1 MKKCLSLLLLAIFVF
16 AKISAQNLPNSMF
29 VGSVNVKIDGDARLI
44 IEKEIDNLNANPKY
58 LSSLVTK
65 MNLYFPII
73 EKVLAEEGIPDEFK
87 YLCVQESAFNAEAV
101 STSNAVGFWQF
112 KRETAQEVGM
122 RVDGVVDERKHIAAA
137 TKGAAVYLSR
147 SNLVLKN
154 WISTLLSFRM
164 GLGAVRRMADNNW
177 AYKNE
182 ITVNSSTDWY
192 VLRFL
197 AYRHFLEN
205 QYNQSKNTPNANYL
219 FEYNNSRGKNLVDI
233 AQELDVPLSD
243 VVVNNAW
250 LRSSSVPDD
259 KDYTVYLPVSNQ
271 QYLDLKIRNNQKK
284 NSEEQLSVN
293 QDIGFPVLVKLTE
306 LATKNEAIFY
316 EINGKKGILAQQG
329 DTPESIAERAG
340 INLKR
345 FLKFNDID
353 ENDRII
359 PNEVY
364 YLKKKDHRAVV
375 AYHTV
380 LGYET
385 LWKISQ
391 MYGMQL
397 EDLMEKNRITQVQRL
412 QKGRLLW
419 LIETRPEEQSVE
431 YVHSSEDKNI
441 IVREDTPIITPAPR
455 QLNGQ
460 PVKKPAAVLQNMQ
473 PEVTIFETKPAV
485 NVGIASDKPVIT
497 KTNSSNSPV
506 HTTTYPIAITA
517 TQPSN
522 KSISTM
528 VYSPP
533 AMTRISSNSDR
544 STSKIVKNHTVEPK
558 QTFYSISRIYNMSVD
573 ELYNL
578 NDMYSGTPLRIGQNI
593 SVYQSSSTPIT
604 GAVKS
609 GEVVTAIYTYPAEN
623 QPTLPNSTTIVI
635 RQVTTHPSENV
646 GSTSITSIPVAMP
659 NTANS
664 TSVYQPMPQP
674 TFTTPDNNSTTVSQP
689 TPPPVTINKP
699 FTPAPA
705 SNKPIYRII
714 HTIQAGETIYRVSK
728 IYNVTVENLKQWN
741 NLTENTVEI
750 GQELMIMGGVTKP
763 IVYAEPTQVKKYGST
778 TISSNN
784 SSNDTQYHTL
794 QAGETVFRVSK
805 SYGVTVEELVKWNNI
820 KNFVVIVGQRLV
832 VKK

>member
-1 MKKCLSLLLLAIFVF
+1 MKKCLSLLLMAIIVC
-16 AKISAQNLPNSMF
+16 AEISAQNLPNSIF
-29 VGSVNVKIDGDARLI
+29 VGSVNVKIDGDARSI
-44 IEKEIDNLNANPKY
+44 IEREIDNLNANPKY
-58 LSSLVTK
+58 LNSLVTK

-73 EKVLAEEGIPDEFK
+73 EKVLAEEGVPDEFK

-154 WISTLLSFRM
+154 WISTLLSYRL
-164 GLGAVRRMADNNW
+164 GLGAVRRMADNDW

-197 AYRHFLEN
+197 AYRHFLEKK
-205 QYNQSKNTPNANYL
+205 YNQSKNTPNANYL

-233 AQELDVPLSD
+233 AQELEVPLSD
-243 VVVNNAW
+243 VVVNNVW
-250 LRSSSVPDD
+250 LRSSSIPDD
-259 KDYTVYLPVSNQ
+259 KDYIVYLPVSNQ
-271 QYLDLKIRNNQKK
+271 QYLDLKIKNNQKK
-284 NSEEQLSVN
+284 FSEEQVSVN

-306 LATKNEAIFY
+306 LATNDEAIFY

-329 DTPESIAERAG
+329 DTPESIATRAG

-353 ENDRII
+353 ENDRIT

-364 YLKKKDHRAVV
+364 YLKKKDRRAVV

-391 MYGMQL
+391 MYGMQM

-412 QKGRLLW
+412 KKGRLLW
-419 LIETRPEEQSVE
+419 LTETRPEGQSIE
-431 YVHSSEDKNI
+431 YVQFPEDKKS
-441 IVREDTPIITPAPR
+441 IVMEVTPIITPKLR
-455 QLNGQ
+455 QPNGQ
-460 PVKKPAAVLQNMQ
+460 SVRKIVAVPQNTI
-473 PEVTIFETKPAV
+473 PEVTIFETKSDL
-485 NVGIASDKPVIT
+485 NVGIASTKPVIT
-497 KTNSSNSPV
+497 KTIPSITTIT
-506 HTTTYPIAITA
+506 TTTYPA
-517 TQPSN
+517 TTTVNQPVN
-522 KSISTM
+522 KPISTT

-533 AMTRISSNSDR
+533 VVTSMSSNS
-544 STSKIVKNHTVEPK
+544 SNKIVKNHTVEPK
-558 QTFYSISRIYNMSVD
+558 QTFFSISRMYNMSVD

-578 NDMYSGTPLRIGQNI
+578 NDMYSGTPLKIGQNI
-593 SVYQSSSTPIT
+593 RVYQSSSTPVT
-604 GAVKS
+604 GAIKL

-623 QPTLPNSTTIVI
+623 QLPSSNSMTTVI
-635 RQVTTHPSENV
+635 REVTTYPSENLGV
-646 GSTSITSIPVAMP
+646 ASVTSTPVTIPSS
-659 NTANS
+659 NNS
-664 TSVYQPMPQP
+664 TIIYQPTSPPTSTISNNNSTAVYQP
-674 TFTTPDNNSTTVSQP
+674 SP
-689 TPPPVTINKP
+689 TPVTLNKP

-705 SNKPIYRII
+705 STKPNYKII

-728 IYNVTVENLKQWN
+728 IHNVTVDNLKQWN
-741 NLTENTVEI
+741 NLTENTIEI

-763 IVYAEPTQVKKYGST
+763 TVYAQPTTTRTHSST
-778 TISSNN
+778 TVSSSSGSNN
-784 SSNDTQYHTL
+784 TQYHTL

-805 SYGVTVEELVKWNNI
+805 LYGVTVDELVRWNNI
-820 KNFVVIVGQRLV
+820 KGFAVIVGQRLV

>member
-1 MKKCLSLLLLAIFVF
+1 MKKCLSLLAILVC
-16 AKISAQNLPNSMF
+16 AEISAQNLPNSIS
-29 VGSVNVKIDGDARLI
+29 VGSVNVRIEGEARSI
-44 IEKEIDNLNANPKY
+44 IEREIDNLNANPKY
-58 LSSLVTK
+58 LNSLVTK

-87 YLCVQESAFNAEAV
+87 YLCVQESAFNPEAV

-122 RVDGVVDERKHIAAA
+122 RVDGVVDERKHLTAA
-137 TKGAAVYLSR
+137 TKGAAIYLSR
-147 SNLVLKN
+147 SNLILKN
-154 WISTLLSFRM
+154 WISTLLSYRV
-164 GLGAVRRMADNNW
+164 GLGAVRRMADNDW

-197 AYRHFLEN
+197 AYRHFLEK
-205 QYNQSKNTPNANYL
+205 QYNQSKNVVNANYL

-233 AQELDVPLSD
+233 AQELDVSLSD

-259 KDYTVYLPVSNQ
+259 KDYIVYLPVSNQ
-271 QYLDLKIRNNQKK
+271 QYLDLKIKNNQKK
-284 NSEEQLSVN
+284 FSEEQVSVN
-293 QDIGFPVLVKLTE
+293 QDVGFPILVKLTE

-316 EINGKKGILAQQG
+316 EINGKKGILAQHG
-329 DTPESIAERAG
+329 DTPESIATRAG

-364 YLKKKDHRAVV
+364 YLKKKDRRAVV

-391 MYGMQL
+391 MYGMQMA
-397 EDLMEKNRITQVQRL
+397 DLMEKNRITQVQRL

-419 LIETRPEEQSVE
+419 LIETRPEGQSVE
-431 YVHSSEDKNI
+431 FVQSPEDKKI
-441 IVREDTPIITPAPR
+441 MVMEDTPIITSTPR
-455 QLNGQ
+455 QTNGQ
-460 PVKKPAAVLQNMQ
+460 PVRKPVVVPQNTI
-473 PEVTIFETKPAV
+473 PEVTIFETKS
-485 NVGIASDKPVIT
+485 NQNTGMASIKPIIT
-497 KTNSSNSPV
+497 KTIPSTTTIT
-506 HTTTYPIAITA
+506 TTTYPTTNAINLPA
-517 TQPSN
+517 N
-522 KSISTM
+522 KPISTT

-533 AMTRISSNSDR
+533 AVTRISSNS
-544 STSKIVKNHTVEPK
+544 SNKIVKSHTVEPK
-558 QTFYSISRIYNMSVD
+558 QTFFSISRMYNMSVD

-578 NDMYSGTPLRIGQNI
+578 NDMYSGTPLRIGQSI
-593 SVYQSSSTPIT
+593 RVYQSSSTPVT
-604 GAVKS
+604 GAVKA

-623 QPTLPNSTTIVI
+623 QPPPPNSTTTVI
-635 RQVTTHPSENV
+635 REVTTYPSENV
-646 GSTSITSIPVAMP
+646 EVASTTSTPVAIP
-659 NTANS
+659 NTANA
-664 TSVYQPMPQP
+664 TKVYQPTPLLP
-674 TFTTPDNNSTTVSQP
+674 TTILNNNSTTVYQP
-689 TPPPVTINKP
+689 TPAIINKP
-699 FTPAPA
+699 FTSAPA
-705 SNKPIYRII
+705 NTKPNYKII

-728 IYNVTVENLKQWN
+728 IHNTTVEKLKQWN

-750 GQELMIMGGVTKP
+750 GQELMIMGGVTKST
-763 IVYAEPTQVKKYGST
+763 VNTEPTPAKKYSSITVSPSSG
-778 TISSNN
+778 SNN
-784 SSNDTQYHTL
+784 TQYHTL

-805 SYGVTVEELVKWNNI
+805 LYGVTVDELVKWNNI
-820 KNFVVIVGQRLV
+820 KGFAVNVGQRLV

>member
-1 MKKCLSLLLLAIFVF
+1 MKKCLSLLIAIIVC
-16 AKISAQNLPNSMF
+16 AEISAQNLPNSIF
-29 VGSVNVKIDGDARLI
+29 VGSVNVKIDGDARSI
-44 IEKEIDNLNANPKY
+44 IEREIDNLNANPKY
-58 LSSLVTK
+58 LNSLVTK

-73 EKVLAEEGIPDEFK
+73 EKVLAEEGVPDEFK

-154 WISTLLSFRM
+154 WISTLLSYRL
-164 GLGAVRRMADNNW
+164 GLGAVRRMADNDW

-197 AYRHFLEN
+197 AYRHFLEKK
-205 QYNQSKNTPNANYL
+205 YNQSKNTPNANYL

-233 AQELDVPLSD
+233 AQELEVPLSD
-243 VVVNNAW
+243 VVVNNVW
-250 LRSSSVPDD
+250 LRSSSIPDD
-259 KDYTVYLPVSNQ
+259 KDYIVYLPVSNQ
-271 QYLDLKIRNNQKK
+271 QYLDLKIKNNQKK
-284 NSEEQLSVN
+284 FSEEQVSVN

-306 LATKNEAIFY
+306 LATNNEAIFY

-329 DTPESIAERAG
+329 DTPESIATRAG

-345 FLKFNDID
+345 FLKFNDIG
-353 ENDRII
+353 ENDRIT

-364 YLKKKDHRAVV
+364 YLKKKDHRAMV

-391 MYGMQL
+391 MYGMQMD
-397 EDLMEKNRITQVQRL
+397 DLMEKNRITQVQRL
-412 QKGRLLW
+412 KKGRLLW
-419 LIETRPEEQSVE
+419 LTETRPEGQSIE
-431 YVHSSEDKNI
+431 YVQFPEDKKI
-441 IVREDTPIITPAPR
+441 IVMKDTPIITPTPR
-455 QLNGQ
+455 QPIGQ
-460 PVKKPAAVLQNMQ
+460 SVRKPVAVPQNTT
-473 PEVTIFETKPAV
+473 PEVTIFETKSGL
-485 NVGIASDKPVIT
+485 NVGIASTKPVIT
-497 KTNSSNSPV
+497 KTIPSTTTITITTYPTTTTVNQPVNKPISTTDYSPQMVTSMSSNSSN
-506 HTTTYPIAITA
+506 
-517 TQPSN
+517 
-522 KSISTM
+522 
-528 VYSPP
+528 
-533 AMTRISSNSDR
+533 
-544 STSKIVKNHTVEPK
+544 KIVKNHTVEPK
-558 QTFYSISRIYNMSVD
+558 QTFFSISRMYNMSVN

-593 SVYQSSSTPIT
+593 RVYQSSSTPVT
-604 GAVKS
+604 GAVKA

-623 QPTLPNSTTIVI
+623 QPPPSNSTTSVIREVITYSSENVGVASITSMPVAIPSSNNSTTI
-635 RQVTTHPSENV
+635 
-646 GSTSITSIPVAMP
+646 
-659 NTANS
+659 
-664 TSVYQPMPQP
+664 Y
-674 TFTTPDNNSTTVSQP
+674 QP

-705 SNKPIYRII
+705 STKPNYKII

-728 IYNVTVENLKQWN
+728 IHNVTVENLKQWN
-741 NLTENTVEI
+741 NLTENTIEI

-763 IVYAEPTQVKKYGST
+763 TVYAQPTTTKTYSST
-778 TISSNN
+778 TVFSSSGSNN
-784 SSNDTQYHTL
+784 TQYHTL

-805 SYGVTVEELVKWNNI
+805 LYGVTVDELVRWNNI
-820 KNFVVIVGQRLV
+820 KGFAVSVGQRLV

>member
-1 MKKCLSLLLLAIFVF
+1 MKKCLSLLLMAIIVC
-16 AKISAQNLPNSMF
+16 AEISAQNLPNSIF
-29 VGSVNVKIDGDARLI
+29 VGSVNVKIDGDARSI
-44 IEKEIDNLNANPKY
+44 IEREIDNLNANPKY
-58 LSSLVTK
+58 LNSLVTK

-73 EKVLAEEGIPDEFK
+73 EKVLAEEGVPDEFK

-154 WISTLLSFRM
+154 WISTLLSYRL
-164 GLGAVRRMADNNW
+164 GLGAVRRMADNDW

-197 AYRHFLEN
+197 AYRHFLEKK
-205 QYNQSKNTPNANYL
+205 YNQSKNTPNANYL

-233 AQELDVPLSD
+233 AQELEVPLSD
-243 VVVNNAW
+243 VVVNNVW
-250 LRSSSVPDD
+250 LRSSSIPDD
-259 KDYTVYLPVSNQ
+259 KDYIVYLPVSNQ
-271 QYLDLKIRNNQKK
+271 QYLDLKIKNNQKK
-284 NSEEQLSVN
+284 FSEEQVSVN

-306 LATKNEAIFY
+306 LATNDEAIFY

-329 DTPESIAERAG
+329 DTPESIATRAG

-353 ENDRII
+353 ENDRIT

-364 YLKKKDHRAVV
+364 YLKKKDRRAVV

-391 MYGMQL
+391 MYGMQM

-412 QKGRLLW
+412 KKGRLLW
-419 LIETRPEEQSVE
+419 LTETRPEGQSIE
-431 YVHSSEDKNI
+431 YVQFPEDKKI
-441 IVREDTPIITPAPR
+441 MAMEVTPIITPKPR
-455 QLNGQ
+455 QPNVQ
-460 PVKKPAAVLQNMQ
+460 SVRKIVAVPQNTT
-473 PEVTIFETKPAV
+473 PEVTIFETKSDL
-485 NVGIASDKPVIT
+485 NVGIASTKPVIT
-497 KTNSSNSPV
+497 KTIPSITTIT
-506 HTTTYPIAITA
+506 TTTYSA
-517 TQPSN
+517 TTTVNQPVN
-522 KSISTM
+522 KPISTT

-533 AMTRISSNSDR
+533 VVTSMSSNS
-544 STSKIVKNHTVEPK
+544 SNKIVKNHTVEPK
-558 QTFYSISRIYNMSVD
+558 QTFFSISRMYNMSVD

-593 SVYQSSSTPIT
+593 RVYQSSSSPVT
-604 GAVKS
+604 GAIKV

-623 QPTLPNSTTIVI
+623 QLPSSNSMTTVI
-635 RQVTTHPSENV
+635 REVTTYPSENLGV
-646 GSTSITSIPVAMP
+646 ASATSTPVTIP
-659 NTANS
+659 S
-664 TSVYQPMPQP
+664 S
-674 TFTTPDNNSTTVSQP
+674 NNSTIIYQPTSPPTSTISNNNSTAVYQP

-705 SNKPIYRII
+705 STKPNYKII

-728 IYNVTVENLKQWN
+728 IHNVTVDNLKQWN
-741 NLTENTVEI
+741 NLTENTIEI

-763 IVYAEPTQVKKYGST
+763 TVYAQPTTTRTHSST
-778 TISSNN
+778 TVSSSSGSNN
-784 SSNDTQYHTL
+784 TQYHTL

-805 SYGVTVEELVKWNNI
+805 LYGVTVDELVRWNNI
-820 KNFVVIVGQRLV
+820 KGFAVIVGQRLV

>member
-1 MKKCLSLLLLAIFVF
+1 MKKCLSMLLLAIFVC
-16 AKISAQNLPNSMF
+16 AEISAQNLPNSMF
-29 VGSVNVKIDGDARLI
+29 VGSVNVRIDGDARSI
-44 IEKEIDNLNANPKY
+44 IEREIDNLNANPKY
-58 LSSLVTK
+58 LNSLVAK

-73 EKVLAEEGIPDEFK
+73 EKVLAEEGVPDEFK

-101 STSNAVGFWQF
+101 STSNAVGYWQF
-112 KRETAQEVGM
+112 KRETAREVGM

-147 SNLVLKN
+147 SNLILKN
-154 WISTLLSFRM
+154 WISTLLSYRM
-164 GLGAVRRMADNNW
+164 GLGAVRRMSDNDW

-197 AYRHFLEN
+197 AYRHFLEK
-205 QYNQSKNTPNANYL
+205 QYNQSKTTANATYL
-219 FEYNNSRGKNLVDI
+219 FEYNNSRGKNLIDI

-259 KDYTVYLPVSNQ
+259 KDYTVYLPVNNQ
-271 QYLDLKIRNNQKK
+271 QFLDLKIKNNQKK
-284 NSEEQLSVN
+284 LFEEQISVN

-306 LATKNEAIFY
+306 LVTKNEPVFY

-329 DTPESIAERAG
+329 DTPESIASRAG

-353 ENDRII
+353 DNDRVI

-364 YLKKKDHRAVV
+364 YLKKKDRRAVV

-391 MYGMQL
+391 MYGMQM

-419 LIETRPEEQSVE
+419 LIETRPESQSVE
-431 YVHSSEDKNI
+431 YVQSPEDKKI
-441 IVREDTPIITPAPR
+441 IVMEDTPIITPTPR
-455 QLNGQ
+455 QPNGQ
-460 PVKKPAAVLQNMQ
+460 PVKKPVVVPQNTQ
-473 PEVTIFETKPAV
+473 SEVTVFETK
-485 NVGIASDKPVIT
+485 SDLNERTGSTKRVIT
-497 KTNSSNSPV
+497 KPSPSNSTVTTITYP
-506 HTTTYPIAITA
+506 TTTTM

-522 KSISTM
+522 KPISTT
-528 VYSPP
+528 VYSLPVV
-533 AMTRISSNSDR
+533 TSTSSNS
-544 STSKIVKNHTVEPK
+544 SNKIVKNHTVEPK
-558 QTFYSISRIYNMSVD
+558 QTFFSISRMYNMSVD

-578 NDMYSGTPLRIGQNI
+578 NDMYSGSALRIGQNI
-593 SVYQSSSTPIT
+593 RVYQSSSTPVT
-604 GAVKS
+604 GAMKA

-623 QPTLPNSTTIVI
+623 QPPVNKNGNITTII
-635 RQVTTHPSENV
+635 REVVTTPSENIGTATV
-646 GSTSITSIPVAMP
+646 TTTPVAIP
-659 NTANS
+659 STNNS
-664 TSVYQPMPQP
+664 TAVYQP
-674 TFTTPDNNSTTVSQP
+674 TPPPASTISNNNSTTVYQP
-689 TPPPVTINKP
+689 VPPPATVSKP
-699 FTPAPA
+699 FMPAPA
-705 SNKPIYRII
+705 STKPNYKII

-728 IYNVTVENLKQWN
+728 LYNVTVDNLKQWN

-750 GQELMIMGGVTKP
+750 GQELVIKGGVTKP
-763 IVYAEPTQVKKYGST
+763 AVYAEPTST
-778 TISSNN
+778 KTHISPTASSSNSTN
-784 SSNDTQYHTL
+784 NTQYHTL
-794 QAGETVFRVSK
+794 QVGETVFRVSK
-805 SYGVTVEELVKWNNI
+805 LYGVTIDEIVRWNNI
-820 KNFVVIVGQRLV
+820 KNFAVSVGQRLV

>member
-1 MKKCLSLLLLAIFVF
+1 MKKCLSLLLIAIIVC
-16 AKISAQNLPNSMF
+16 AEISAQNLPNSIF

-58 LSSLVTK
+58 LNSLVTK

-154 WISTLLSFRM
+154 WISTLLSYRL
-164 GLGAVRRMADNNW
+164 GLGAVRRMADNDW

-197 AYRHFLEN
+197 AYRHFLEKK
-205 QYNQSKNTPNANYL
+205 YNQSKNTPNANYL

-233 AQELDVPLSD
+233 AQELEVPLSD
-243 VVVNNAW
+243 VVVNNVW
-250 LRSSSVPDD
+250 LRSSSVPYD
-259 KDYTVYLPVSNQ
+259 KDYIVYLPVSNQ
-271 QYLDLKIRNNQKK
+271 QYLDLKIKNNQKK
-284 NSEEQLSVN
+284 ISEEQVSIN

-329 DTPESIAERAG
+329 DTPESIAARAG

-345 FLKFNDID
+345 FLKFNNID

-364 YLKKKDHRAVV
+364 YLKKKDRRAVV

-397 EDLMEKNRITQVQRL
+397 EGLMEKNRITQVQRL
-412 QKGRLLW
+412 KKGRLLW
-419 LIETRPEEQSVE
+419 LIETRPEGQSIE
-431 YVHSSEDKNI
+431 YVQFPEDKKI
-441 IVREDTPIITPAPR
+441 IVMEDTPIITPKPR
-455 QLNGQ
+455 QPNGQ
-460 PVKKPAAVLQNMQ
+460 SVRRPVAVPQNTTS
-473 PEVTIFETKPAV
+473 EVTIFETRSYP
-485 NVGIASDKPVIT
+485 NVGIASTKPVIT
-497 KTNSSNSPV
+497 KTVPSTTTV
-506 HTTTYPIAITA
+506 TTTTYPA
-517 TQPSN
+517 TTNVNQPVN
-522 KSISTM
+522 KPILTT

-533 AMTRISSNSDR
+533 VVTSMSSNS
-544 STSKIVKNHTVEPK
+544 SNKIVKNHTVEPK
-558 QTFYSISRIYNMSVD
+558 QTFFSISRMYNMSVD

-593 SVYQSSSTPIT
+593 RVYQSSSTPVT
-604 GAVKS
+604 GAVKA

-623 QPTLPNSTTIVI
+623 QPPSLNSTTSVI
-635 RQVTTHPSENV
+635 REVITYPSENV
-646 GSTSITSIPVAMP
+646 GVASTTSTPVAIP
-659 NTANS
+659 NTA
-664 TSVYQPMPQP
+664 TAVYQPLLPP
-674 TFTTPDNNSTTVSQP
+674 TSTNSSNNSTMVYQP
-689 TPPPVTINKP
+689 TSPTATINKP

-705 SNKPIYRII
+705 STKPNYKII

-728 IYNVTVENLKQWN
+728 IHNVTVENLKQWN
-741 NLTENTVEI
+741 NLTENTIEI
-750 GQELMIMGGVTKP
+750 GQELMIMGGATKP
-763 IVYAEPTQVKKYGST
+763 TVYAQPTKTYSSITVS
-778 TISSNN
+778 SSSRSNN
-784 SSNDTQYHTL
+784 NNTQYHTL

-805 SYGVTVEELVKWNNI
+805 LYGVTVNELVRWNNI
-820 KNFVVIVGQRLV
+820 KGFAVSVGQRLV

>member
-1 MKKCLSLLLLAIFVF
+1 MKKCLSLLLLAIFVC
-16 AKISAQNLPNSMF
+16 AEISAQNLPNSMF
-29 VGSVNVKIDGDARLI
+29 IGSVNVKIDGDARSI
-44 IEKEIDNLNANPKY
+44 IEREIDNLNANPKY
-58 LSSLVTK
+58 LNSLVIK

-73 EKVLAEEGIPDEFK
+73 EKVLAEEGVPDEFK
-87 YLCVQESAFNAEAV
+87 YLCVQESAFNPEAV
-101 STSNAVGFWQF
+101 STSNAVGYWQF

-147 SNLVLKN
+147 SNLILKN
-154 WISTLLSFRM
+154 WMSTLLSYRM
-164 GLGAVRRMADNNW
+164 GLGAVRRMSDNDW

-197 AYRHFLEN
+197 AYRHFLEK
-205 QYNQSKNTPNANYL
+205 QYTQSKNTTNTTYL

-233 AQELDVPLSD
+233 AQELDVPLAD

-259 KDYTVYLPVSNQ
+259 KDYVVYLPVSNQ
-271 QYLDLKIRNNQKK
+271 QYLDLKIKNNQKK
-284 NSEEQLSVN
+284 FSEEQVSVN
-293 QDIGFPVLVKLTE
+293 QDIGFPVLVKLTD
-306 LATKNEAIFY
+306 LATNNEPIFY

-329 DTPESIAERAG
+329 DTPETIAARAG

-345 FLKFNDID
+345 FSKFNDID

-364 YLKKKDHRAVV
+364 YLKKKDRRAVV

-397 EDLMEKNRITQVQRL
+397 EDLMAKNRITQVQRL

-419 LIETRPEEQSVE
+419 LIETRPEGQSVE
-431 YVHSSEDKNI
+431 YVQSPDDKKI
-441 IVREDTPIITPAPR
+441 IVMEDTPIITPTPR
-455 QLNGQ
+455 QPNGQ
-460 PVKKPAAVLQNMQ
+460 PVKKPVVAPQNTT
-473 PEVTIFETKPAV
+473 PEVTVFETKSDL
-485 NVGIASDKPVIT
+485 NVGIASTKPVIT
-497 KTNSSNSPV
+497 KSNTSNSNV
-506 HTTTYPIAITA
+506 TTITYPTTIT
-517 TQPSN
+517 TSQPSN
-522 KSISTM
+522 KPNSTT

-533 AMTRISSNSDR
+533 VVTNTSSNS
-544 STSKIVKNHTVEPK
+544 SNKIVKNHIVEPK
-558 QTFYSISRIYNMSVD
+558 QTFFSISRMYNMSVD

-578 NDMYSGTPLRIGQNI
+578 NDMYSGSPLRIGQ
-593 SVYQSSSTPIT
+593 SLKVYQSSSSPVT
-604 GAVKS
+604 GAVKA

-623 QPTLPNSTTIVI
+623 QPPVNKNGTTTTIV
-635 RQVTTHPSENV
+635 REVVTTPSENIGTATV
-646 GSTSITSIPVAMP
+646 TTTPVAIP
-659 NTANS
+659 S
-664 TSVYQPMPQP
+664 TNNPTTVYQPTAPP
-674 TFTTPDNNSTTVSQP
+674 TTVSNNNSTTVYQP
-689 TPPPVTINKP
+689 TPPPSTVSKP

-705 SNKPIYRII
+705 DTKPNYKII

-728 IYNVTVENLKQWN
+728 IYNVSVDNLKQWN

-750 GQELMIMGGVTKP
+750 GQELVIMGGITKP
-763 IVYAEPTQVKKYGST
+763 TVYAEPTPTKTYSST
-778 TISSNN
+778 TVSSSSGNN
-784 SSNDTQYHTL
+784 NTQYHTL

-805 SYGVTVEELVKWNNI
+805 LYGVTVDEIVRWNNI
-820 KNFVVIVGQRLV
+820 KNFAVSVGQRLV

>member
-1 MKKCLSLLLLAIFVF
+1 MKNCLSLLLLAIFVC
-16 AKISAQNLPNSMF
+16 AEISAQNLPNSIF
-29 VGSVNVKIDGDARLI
+29 VGSVNVKIDGDARSI
-44 IEKEIDNLNANPKY
+44 IEREIDNLNANPKY
-58 LSSLVTK
+58 LNSLVTK

-73 EKVLAEEGIPDEFK
+73 EKVLAEEGVPDEFK

-147 SNLVLKN
+147 SNLILKN
-154 WISTLLSFRM
+154 WISTLLSYRM
-164 GLGAVRRMADNNW
+164 GLGAVRRMADNDW

-197 AYRHFLEN
+197 AYRHFLEK
-205 QYNQSKNTPNANYL
+205 QYNQSKNTANATYL

-233 AQELDVPLSD
+233 AQELDVPLAD
-243 VVVNNAW
+243 VVVNNVW

-271 QYLDLKIRNNQKK
+271 QYLDLKIKNNQKK
-284 NSEEQLSVN
+284 LSEEQVSVN

-306 LATKNEAIFY
+306 LSTKNEAVFY

-329 DTPESIAERAG
+329 DTPESIASRAG

-345 FLKFNDID
+345 FLRFNDID

-364 YLKKKDHRAVV
+364 YLKKKDRRAVV

-391 MYGMQL
+391 MYGIQM
-397 EDLMEKNRITQVQRL
+397 EDLMAKNRITQVQRL
-412 QKGRLLW
+412 QRGRLLW
-419 LIETRPEEQSVE
+419 LIETRPEGQSVE
-431 YVHSSEDKNI
+431 YVQSPDDKKI
-441 IVREDTPIITPAPR
+441 IVMEDTPIITPTPR
-455 QLNGQ
+455 QPNGQ
-460 PVKKPAAVLQNMQ
+460 PVRKPVVVPQNTQ
-473 PEVTIFETKPAV
+473 PEVTVFETKSDPS
-485 NVGIASDKPVIT
+485 VGIASTKPVIT
-497 KTNSSNSPV
+497 KSSPSNPSV
-506 HTTTYPIAITA
+506 TTITYPTA
-517 TQPSN
+517 TTSTQPSN
-522 KSISTM
+522 KSISTT

-533 AMTRISSNSDR
+533 VVTSVSSNS
-544 STSKIVKNHTVEPK
+544 SNKIVKSHTVEPK
-558 QTFYSISRIYNMSVD
+558 QTYFSISRMYNMSVD

-578 NDMYSGTPLRIGQNI
+578 NDIYSGTPLRIGQNI
-593 SVYQSSSTPIT
+593 RVYQSSSTPVT
-604 GAVKS
+604 GAVKE

-623 QPTLPNSTTIVI
+623 QPPVNKNGTTTTII
-635 RQVTTHPSENV
+635 REVVTTPSENIGTTAV
-646 GSTSITSIPVAMP
+646 TTTPVAIP
-659 NTANS
+659 S
-664 TSVYQPMPQP
+664 T
-674 TFTTPDNNSTTVSQP
+674 NNSATVYQP
-689 TPPPVTINKP
+689 TPPPATVSNSNPTTVYQPTPPPATLSKP

-705 SNKPIYRII
+705 TTKPNYKII

-728 IYNVTVENLKQWN
+728 IYNVTVDNLKQWN
-741 NLTENTVEI
+741 NLTQNTVEI
-750 GQELMIMGGVTKP
+750 GQELIILGGVTKP
-763 IVYAEPTQVKKYGST
+763 AVYAEPTLTKTYGST
-778 TISSNN
+778 TVSQSSSSN
-784 SSNDTQYHTL
+784 TQYHTL

-805 SYGVTVEELVKWNNI
+805 LYGVTVDEIVKWNNI
-820 KNFVVIVGQRLV
+820 KNFAVSVGQRLV